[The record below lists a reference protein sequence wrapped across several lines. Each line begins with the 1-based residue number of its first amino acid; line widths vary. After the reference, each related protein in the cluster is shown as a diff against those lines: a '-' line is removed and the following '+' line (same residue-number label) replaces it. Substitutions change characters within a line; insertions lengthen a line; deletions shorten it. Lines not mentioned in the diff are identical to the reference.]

1 MVPDDNATGTD
12 MMHHQYK
19 VAITPKA
26 EDGDLIV
33 KVNEF
38 EDQVKGRKP
47 VGTSP
52 PDTVGAG
59 SLTTLQTR

>member
-1 MVPDDNATGTD
+1 
-12 MMHHQYK
+12 MHHQYK

-38 EDQVKGRKP
+38 EDQVKGVS
-47 VGTSP
+47 VGNNG
-52 PDTVGAG
+52 DN
-59 SLTTLQTR
+59 